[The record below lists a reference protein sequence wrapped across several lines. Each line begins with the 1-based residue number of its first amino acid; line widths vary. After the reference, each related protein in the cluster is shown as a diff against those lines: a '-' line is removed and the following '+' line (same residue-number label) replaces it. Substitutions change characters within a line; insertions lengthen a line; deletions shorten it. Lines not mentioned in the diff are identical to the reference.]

1 MGSPETSTPLG
12 GGSGLIDVTRVPL
25 EKLATLDSAP
35 LRRLLER
42 LTEEAERPT
51 AEPLFAFQ
59 SVV

>member
-1 MGSPETSTPLG
+1 MERPGTSTPTG

-51 AEPLFAFQ
+51 AEPLFNFG